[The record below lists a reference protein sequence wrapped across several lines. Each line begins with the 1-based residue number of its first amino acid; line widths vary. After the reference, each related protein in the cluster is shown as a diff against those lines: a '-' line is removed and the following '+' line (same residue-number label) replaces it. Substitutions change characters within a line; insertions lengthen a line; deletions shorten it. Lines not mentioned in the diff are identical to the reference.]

1 MSHCRHELE
10 GRTRH
15 RLRVILGA
23 MWITI
28 ALGGSLEAQGT
39 PQPPGRPRGGMPRRL
54 IDRTDSLERRFE
66 QRLDSIVTL
75 RLALTEEQR
84 TRVRDVASRTERA
97 RRQLRLEELEVRVAM
112 RRELLSGDKA
122 NEARVAQLLDAIPQL
137 ERRRADLLDQEQR
150 ELAGVLS
157 PVQRARYFA
166 LQDELRRGLQELQRR
181 RLGTPDDRDAP
192 RATDPRRGGRR
203 PPP

>member
-1 MSHCRHELE
+1 MSHCRHQLE

-23 MWITI
+23 AWITL
-28 ALGGSLEAQGT
+28 ALGDTLEAQAT
-39 PQPPGRPRGGMPRRL
+39 FQPPGRARGGMPRRL
-54 IDRTDSLERRFE
+54 IDRADSLERRFE

-97 RRQLRLEELEVRVAM
+97 RRQLRLEEVEVRVAM

-181 RLGTPDDRDAP
+181 RLGNPDREQP
-192 RATDPRRGGRR
+192 EATSPRRSGRR
-203 PPP
+203 PPR